1 MAEEIKIKKP
11 KRKLTRKQAIKKGN
25 KEFKNFTREL
35 AKSMN
40 LADSNKPKNLKATEK

>member
-1 MAEEIKIKKP
+1 MTEKIKSKKP
-11 KRKLTRKQAIKKGN
+11 KRKLTRKEAIKKGN

-40 LADSNKPKNLKATEK
+40 LPEAQNQKKN

>member
-1 MAEEIKIKKP
+1 MTEEIKKKKP

-40 LADSNKPKNLKATEK
+40 LAESGKLKK

>member
-1 MAEEIKIKKP
+1 MTEEIKIKKP

-40 LADSNKPKNLKATEK
+40 LADAQKHKKD

>member
-1 MAEEIKIKKP
+1 MVEIKSKKP
-11 KRKLTRKQAIKKGN
+11 KRKLTRKEAIKKGN

-40 LADSNKPKNLKATEK
+40 ASGFKEIGKNKK